1 MTVVH
6 FNSCGKHIALIK
18 YKGKKINLFYSRK
31 FQQTEDLRKQE
42 RKRNKR
48 TNGEKNAQ
56 ETDFTEDL
64 TCIRY

>member
-48 TNGEKNAQ
+48 ISSERKEPNQ
-56 ETDFTEDL
+56 SL
-64 TCIRY
+64 PI